1 MNLENVN
8 FGMVVF
14 SLHVSSFHVANQRVT
29 MAGKARSITTVD
41 ETIVENAV
49 YDFTVE
55 AVDGGTPSQ
64 DSFSMSLLGEGLMF
78 NGHTFGSQEGAGL
91 VGGDVVIRA
100 R

>member
-14 SLHVSSFHVANQRVT
+14 SLDISSVDVANQRVT
-29 MAGKARSITTVD
+29 MTGDARSITTVND
-41 ETIVENAV
+41 AIVENDV
-49 YDFTVE
+49 YEFTVE

-64 DSFSMSLLGEGLMF
+64 DSFSMSLQGEGLMF
-78 NGHTFGSQEGAGL
+78 DGHTFGVQGGAGII
-91 VGGDVVIRA
+91 GGDVVIGA